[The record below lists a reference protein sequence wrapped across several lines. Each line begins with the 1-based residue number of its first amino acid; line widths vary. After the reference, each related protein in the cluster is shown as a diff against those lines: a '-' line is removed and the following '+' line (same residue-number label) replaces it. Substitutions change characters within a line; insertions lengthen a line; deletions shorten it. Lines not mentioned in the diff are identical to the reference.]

1 MNTEQLKASLSL
13 AREGTSRVGNDR
25 IRLLQAVDEHGS
37 IAGAA
42 RALGLSY
49 KAAWDAVGALNNL
62 LAQPVVSAAPGGRS
76 GGGAVV
82 TPAGQALIDS
92 FLRMEKALTAAFAT
106 LDAELGSSAFTS
118 TTLFRSITL
127 QTSTRNAFRC
137 TVTKVTEGAV
147 NSVIEMKLTD
157 DKQLAA
163 VITERSA
170 SEMGIVSGTVVYA
183 LIKAPFVTLAPGE
196 LTTPISARN
205 ILTGTVAARHDG
217 AVNSEITIDI
227 GDGKTVT
234 SIITIDS
241 ADRLDLKQGD
251 VATAFFK
258 AGHVIVAL
266 P

>member
-1 MNTEQLKASLSL
+1 MTDGHLKAALSL
-13 AREGTSRVGNDR
+13 ARDGASRVGHDR

-37 IAGAA
+37 IAAAA
-42 RALGLSY
+42 RAVGLSY
-49 KAAWDAVGALNNL
+49 KAAWDAVGTLNNL
-62 LAQPVVSAAPGGRS
+62 FAQPVVEAGKGGKS
-76 GGGAVV
+76 GGGATV

-92 FLRMEKALTAAFAT
+92 FFRMEKALTQAFAQ
-106 LDAELGSSAFTS
+106 LESELGTAPLA
-118 TTLFRSITL
+118 TTNLFRSITL

-147 NSVIEMKLTD
+147 NSVIDMKLTD
-157 DKQLAA
+157 DQSLTA

-170 SEMGIVSGTVVYA
+170 SAMGIAEGSVVYA

-205 ILTGTVAARHDG
+205 VLVGTVSARHDG
-217 AVNSEITIDI
+217 AVNSEVTLDI
-227 GDGKTVT
+227 GGGKTVT
-234 SIITIDS
+234 AIITIDS
-241 ADRLDLKQGD
+241 ADRLDLKPGD
-251 VATAFFK
+251 TATAFFK